1 MKILHTSDWHIGS
14 TLYGKK
20 RYDESEKFLKWLVG
34 IIEKEAID
42 AVLVAGDIFDTST
55 PSNTAQELY
64 YRFLSDVSKTVCRHV
79 VVTSGNHDSP
89 SFLDAPKPLL
99 KTLNVTVMGSITSDP
114 ADEVLVLKSASGEPQ
129 VIVLAVP
136 FLRDRDVRVSVDGQ
150 TYADKEKQL
159 MEGIVTHYRSVYE
172 QALKVREALG
182 RNLPIVAMG
191 HLFMAGSSVYKRE
204 GSSSGERDL
213 YVGSLGQVLA
223 HLLPSFDY
231 FALGHLHIAQKVA
244 GSDSIRYSGSP
255 LAMNFDEIKQ
265 TKSVFEVTFS
275 EEGLSVTTI
284 PVPAFRHFERIRGD
298 WQTIESQLKSLAADC
313 FEGWTEIIY
322 EGEDALGN
330 LRDRVYQLVEGTG
343 FEVLKI
349 QNAVLYNAVMHRYEK
364 EVQLEDLKPQD
375 VFEQCMNDHEVPSE
389 QRPILKEL
397 FSEILVGI
405 EQSDNQK
412 R

>member
-159 MEGIVTHYRSVYE
+159 MEGIVTHYQSVYE

-213 YVGSLGQVLA
+213 YVGSLGQVPP

-255 LAMNFDEIKQ
+255 LAMNFDEIGQ
-265 TKSVFEVTFS
+265 QKSVFEVTFS

-298 WQTIESQLKSLAADC
+298 WQTIESQLESLAADS
-313 FEGWTEIIY
+313 FEGWTEVIY

-343 FEVLKI
+343 IEVLKI

-364 EVQLEDLKPQD
+364 EVQLEDLKP
-375 VFEQCMNDHEVPSE
+375 
-389 QRPILKEL
+389 PILKEL

>member
-1 MKILHTSDWHIGS
+1 M
-14 TLYGKK
+14 
-20 RYDESEKFLKWLVG
+20 
-34 IIEKEAID
+34 
-42 AVLVAGDIFDTST
+42 
-55 PSNTAQELY
+55 
-64 YRFLSDVSKTVCRHV
+64 
-79 VVTSGNHDSP
+79 
-89 SFLDAPKPLL
+89 
-99 KTLNVTVMGSITSDP
+99 
-114 ADEVLVLKSASGEPQ
+114 
-129 VIVLAVP
+129 
-136 FLRDRDVRVSVDGQ
+136 
-150 TYADKEKQL
+150 
-159 MEGIVTHYRSVYE
+159 
-172 QALKVREALG
+172 REALG

-213 YVGSLGQVLA
+213 YVGSLGQVPA

-265 TKSVFEVTFS
+265 TKSVFEVTFT
-275 EEGLSVTTI
+275 EDGLSVTTI

-298 WQTIESQLKSLAADC
+298 WQTIESQLKSLAADS
-313 FEGWTEIIY
+313 FEGWTEVIY

-343 FEVLKI
+343 IEVLKI

-412 R
+412 Q

>member
-159 MEGIVTHYRSVYE
+159 MEGIVTHYQSVYE
-172 QALKVREALG
+172 QALRVREALG

-213 YVGSLGQVLA
+213 YVGSLGQVPA

-298 WQTIESQLKSLAADC
+298 WQTIESQLKSLAADS
-313 FEGWTEIIY
+313 FEGWTEVIY

-343 FEVLKI
+343 IEVLKI